1 MFLLQT
7 KKIVSLNGFPFSL
20 KSGNKMFNQ
29 KKKNSFQ
36 VLIMSGRKHKSKSQG
51 IKAKHTL

>member
-29 KKKNSFQ
+29 KKKKKKKQLSSSYYEWQ
-36 VLIMSGRKHKSKSQG
+36 E
-51 IKAKHTL
+51 T